1 MVVRGGIGGFGF
13 ERRTTE
19 VMAVSNFNANIQRI
33 SENANSPDRNFTVFV
48 VKTPSSVVFLNS
60 IQAIELVTQYSF

>member
-1 MVVRGGIGGFGF
+1 
-13 ERRTTE
+13 
-19 VMAVSNFNANIQRI
+19 MAVSNFNANIQRI